1 MDSFNSPD
9 EKMTLNDRG
18 FTVCEGNQ
26 AGICAPLNLPTVQ
39 ACLPGPSCF
48 SVLIQTV
55 VTRVKVFTFI
65 QTGFKWVSRTEQINS
80 VHLCTT
86 LRKPLKVWCV
96 QRESE
101 SITFFFFSVPKWH
114 FGVQLGFLCA
124 NIIRQFQGRMHAE
137 YWRIFIVLHF
147 PCKKK
152 KTHKTQT
159 LLVSISAERIWLV
172 TVFLSYP
179 LLSCSQA
186 VLDFSCQIYASTHT
200 LVRLPLPELR
210 EVWNVNLNARKTE
223 QHLIFSR
230 AVAASSSLQPF
241 GSNPSSQPIETLRLA
256 PPSHPPLEHFVSMA
270 MFWMRFRAGKV
281 VVVVVV
287 VFPRELKN

>member
-1 MDSFNSPD
+1 MRRKP
-9 EKMTLNDRG
+9 G
-18 FTVCEGNQ
+18 
-26 AGICAPLNLPTVQ
+26 APLNLPTVQ

-80 VHLCTT
+80 VQFTKKTFKSPMC
-86 LRKPLKVWCV
+86 
-96 QRESE
+96 SE
-101 SITFFFFSVPKWH
+101 GKWEYNFFFSVPKWH

-152 KTHKTQT
+152 TTHKTQT

-256 PPSHPPLEHFVSMA
+256 PPSHPPLALLNILSPWQCFEWDLGQERLLLLLLFFSQGS
-270 MFWMRFRAGKV
+270 WKISRT
-281 VVVVVV
+281 
-287 VFPRELKN
+287 L

>member
-1 MDSFNSPD
+1 MCELVQLSVRRTAISADFVDSRQTVWFCCLSSFITHVHNYFMDSFNSPD
-9 EKMTLNDRG
+9 EKMTLNDKG

-55 VTRVKVFTFI
+55 VTRAKVFTFI

-101 SITFFFFSVPKWH
+101 SITFIFSVPKWH

-152 KTHKTQT
+152 QNTKHKHY
-159 LLVSISAERIWLV
+159 
-172 TVFLSYP
+172 LSLFQQRESDWSP
-179 LLSCSQA
+179 
-186 VLDFSCQIYASTHT
+186 FSSHT
-200 LVRLPLPELR
+200 LYWAALKLFWILAVRFMLPHIRLCVYLC
-210 EVWNVNLNARKTE
+210 LNSERSE
-223 QHLIFSR
+223 
-230 AVAASSSLQPF
+230 
-241 GSNPSSQPIETLRLA
+241 
-256 PPSHPPLEHFVSMA
+256 M
-270 MFWMRFRAGKV
+270 
-281 VVVVVV
+281 
-287 VFPRELKN
+287 